1 MATEFLIGVDL
12 GGTKIAAAAFD
23 LAGNR
28 IGRIARLPTMAGM
41 KPAVTLMNL
50 KRVVKQAKLEAGLT
64 GVPKAVGMGSSGP
77 LDLKN
82 QLLQDGD
89 SLPNLLGFEIGK
101 FCRQEFGAPLHLE
114 NDAACFTLGEAMH
127 GAGRGS
133 EIVLGITL
141 GTGFGC
147 GLTIGG
153 RIYSGATNNAGE
165 VAYCPVGDSDFD
177 TAGSG
182 NGVVE
187 QYVRYSGSEASDSIN
202 AKQVGELA
210 EQGDAAATK
219 AWESFGA
226 VVGTAIGTL
235 CCVLD
240 PHVVVIGGS
249 VSHRLGLFEPALVE
263 AARAILPPTSRDGFS
278 VDPSQLGD
286 AAGVTGAA
294 EHAKGAGIGSLASG
308 ISSD

>member
-1 MATEFLIGVDL
+1 MATEYLIGIDL

-28 IGRIARLPTMAGM
+28 LGRIARLPTMASM

-50 KRVVKQAKLEAGLT
+50 KRVVKQAKLEAQLT
-64 GVPKAVGMGSSGP
+64 GAPAAVGMGSSGP

-89 SLPNLLGFEIGK
+89 SLPHLVGFEIGK

-114 NDAACFTLGEAMH
+114 NDAACFTLGEATH
-127 GAGRGS
+127 GAGRGH
-133 EIVLGITL
+133 EIVLGVTL

-165 VAYCPVGDSDFD
+165 VAYCPVGGSDFD

-182 NGVVE
+182 SGVVK
-187 QYVRYSGSEASDSIN
+187 QYVRHAVSETSDSIS
-202 AKQVGELA
+202 AKEVGDLA
-210 EQGDAAATK
+210 EQGDAAARK

-249 VSHRLGLFEPALVE
+249 VSQRLGLFEPALAE
-263 AARAILPPTSRDGFS
+263 AARAILPATSRDMFR
-278 VDPSQLGD
+278 VAPSELGD
-286 AAGVTGAA
+286 SAGVTGAA
-294 EHAKGAGIGSLASG
+294 EHARVAENCGRPPGTS
-308 ISSD
+308 